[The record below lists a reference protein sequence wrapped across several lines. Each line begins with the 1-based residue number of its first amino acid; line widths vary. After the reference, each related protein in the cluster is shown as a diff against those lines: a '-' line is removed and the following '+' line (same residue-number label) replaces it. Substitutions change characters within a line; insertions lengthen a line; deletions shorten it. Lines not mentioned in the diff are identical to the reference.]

1 MIYKA
6 IKMNNRQ
13 IFIFLHDLAIHF
25 ALFLCAAR
33 VHMLFLLN
41 IDKEINAVVARNR
54 IGDRH

>member
-13 IFIFLHDLAIHF
+13 IFIFLHDLAIYF
-25 ALFLCAAR
+25 FYAALVR
-33 VHMLFLLN
+33 MLFLLN
-41 IDKEINAVVARNR
+41 IDKEINAVVAQNR